1 MRKILLLVLLVVL
14 FFACSNEGLDI
25 KRTPGNVFCQVE
37 QNKCYDVS
45 VEVCEAVGGEEV
57 ASCRLESSSS
67 SADIEVG
74 ESSSSESDIEPI
86 DSSSSSE
93 EGIDD
98 SSSSGVVG
106 EGDSSSSGE
115 VGGGDSSSSAE
126 AGVEDSSSSGEAGE
140 SSSSAIADGSS
151 SSGTAG
157 SSSSVRLSSSSLA
170 PSLTE
175 CDFPSYMHKDET
187 IVLPALPSLVGS
199 CPGTAAVNYTLQ
211 IGSSSSASLVSTFPI
226 SLTAHSGK
234 NLTIRASVQC
244 GAGAPLTKTCNVS
257 VAENYMIFDHNHD
270 PKYTIS
276 RGSTVIILS
285 MPAIADD
292 GSPNLPTNIGCE
304 FTPQGTT
311 NVVFYVTTPSK
322 RLSSDG
328 APNGKQP
335 WWTALPDTAKFAPA
349 DYTSNHNRILFET
362 PNEGMKCTT
371 SP

>member
-45 VEVCEAVGGEEV
+45 VDVCEAVGGEEV
-57 ASCRLESSSS
+57 PSCRLESSSS

-126 AGVEDSSSSGEAGE
+126 AGVEDSSSSGEAGGP
-140 SSSSAIADGSS
+140 SSSSDGVDGSS

-170 PSLTE
+170 PSLSE
-175 CDFPSYMHKDET
+175 CDFPLYMHKDET

-211 IGSSSSASLVSTFPI
+211 IGSSSSASLVTTFPI

-244 GAGAPLTKTCNVS
+244 GAGAPLTKTCNVF
-257 VAENYMIFDHNHD
+257 VAENYKIFDHND
-270 PKYTIS
+270 EPKYDVS

-285 MPAIADD
+285 MPALVG
-292 GSPNLPTNIGCE
+292 GSPALPTSLGCE
-304 FTPQGTT
+304 FIIQGTN

-322 RLSSDG
+322 RLSSTG
-328 APNGKQP
+328 APAGEHS
-335 WWTALPDTAKFAPA
+335 WWTALSEPFAPT
-349 DYTSNHNRILFET
+349 DYTSNHDRILFET
-362 PNEGMKCTT
+362 QNEGIRCTT
-371 SP
+371 FR